1 MKHEERKQYEGN
13 KLMWKQKTSNLNI
26 ELYLYV
32 LYINTTYSINDILK
46 EIT

>member
-1 MKHEERKQYEGN
+1 MKETNSCEN
-13 KLMWKQKTSNLNI
+13 KKTSNLNI

-32 LYINTTYSINDILK
+32 LYINTTYSLNDILK

>member
-1 MKHEERKQYEGN
+1 MKHEERKKYEGN
-13 KLMWKQKTSNLNI
+13 KKTSNLNI

-32 LYINTTYSINDILK
+32 LYINTTYSLNDILK